1 MVGTKGVFGVRVGV
15 MFGSKGVFEKQGAEV
30 NVWI

>member
-1 MVGTKGVFGVRVGV
+1 

>member
-1 MVGTKGVFGVRVGV
+1 
-15 MFGSKGVFEKQGAEV
+15 MFGSKGVFEKQGVEV